1 MRRKRHEIQRKHSAS
16 EPLFLDRRSVLAA
29 HVLGPG
35 RAEAV
40 CAEEERCQEHALV
53 SGEQA
58 RRRGSTR

>member
-16 EPLFLDRRSVLAA
+16 EPLYLDRRSVLAA

-35 RAEAV
+35 RAKKS
-40 CAEEERCQEHALV
+40 AEEERCQEHALV